1 MEKQPRNNKLFSN
14 SRRNV
19 TEKKEVRKR
28 VFSVFLR
35 RGPRVLVVAKR
46 CPVAY
51 TAGGFLNTDR
61 KRGRG

>member
-35 RGPRVLVVAKR
+35 RTHKKAR
-46 CPVAY
+46 
-51 TAGGFLNTDR
+51 TAAEEGGR
-61 KRGRG
+61 PGERGEK